1 MKLVDND
8 EIIKSLENNL
18 TPELS
23 GIESEKILKFV
34 IFKIDNKTYAL
45 PGEIVQEIVLDM
57 PIYYLPF
64 VPKYIRGL
72 VNRHG
77 NPYAVVDIKV
87 LFEKEELD
95 GNRFIIIRDLN
106 EKICLIISEITK
118 IVNIKESQ
126 VSRITS
132 ENEISDFFLDSI
144 DLDDQEVPV
153 LNIYQILKKISNDIS

>member
-77 NPYAVVDIKV
+77 
-87 LFEKEELD
+87 
-95 GNRFIIIRDLN
+95 
-106 EKICLIISEITK
+106 
-118 IVNIKESQ
+118 IV
-126 VSRITS
+126 
-132 ENEISDFFLDSI
+132 
-144 DLDDQEVPV
+144 
-153 LNIYQILKKISNDIS
+153 